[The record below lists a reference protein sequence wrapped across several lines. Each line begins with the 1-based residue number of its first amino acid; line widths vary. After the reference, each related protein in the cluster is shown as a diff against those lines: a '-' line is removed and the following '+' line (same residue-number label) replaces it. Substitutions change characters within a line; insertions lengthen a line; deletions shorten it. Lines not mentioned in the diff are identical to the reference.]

1 MAALVRLG
9 GTTVPAGSLLLTNGA
24 PSPDAI
30 YALNPANGAI
40 LAAINLPAG
49 RSAEGL
55 PIGVSLVGASGAEPT
70 LIELAT
76 LWEEASGYRPE
87 IPAAP

>member
-1 MAALVRLG
+1 VPPGPASPALADRPGLG
-9 GTTVPAGSLLLTNGA
+9 WLTCSVNLAGL
-24 PSPDAI
+24 P
-30 YALNPANGAI
+30 
-40 LAAINLPAG
+40 AINLPAG